1 MLQLHKPM
9 RSRRRN
15 AEDAPIC
22 HWETGKAERTKMQ
35 SRKTYRISCAGVL
48 RPVGERRSPLHP
60 AMDRTADFFRV
71 RKSRLLRRGFC
82 MHTMLSEVGRS
93 CIWGSTE

>member
-1 MLQLHKPM
+1 MSLGN
-9 RSRRRN
+9 REGG
-15 AEDAPIC
+15 ADEDAEPEDLPNLVRRSTVPP
-22 HWETGKAERTKMQ
+22 W
-35 SRKTYRISCAGVL
+35 
-48 RPVGERRSPLHP
+48 GERRAPLHP

-82 MHTMLSEVGRS
+82 MHTMLCEVGRS